1 MLSEAIKASCEEK
14 LGTEIL
20 RVSFVG
26 GGDINDARLL
36 ESRRG
41 LFFLKMNARPGSVTM
56 FEKEE
61 LGLRLLKAS
70 GAIRV
75 PQSLGTGQADGYG
88 FLLLEYVE
96 ETGRSRKFWE
106 NFGQALAN
114 LHRCTDAHFGLSHS
128 NYIGSLPQA
137 NHRHANWADFFI
149 LERLEPQVNRAI
161 AHNGLWAG
169 APSDFDRLYNRIP
182 ELCPEEPPALTH
194 GDLWSGNFISAANGE
209 PVLIDPAVSYA
220 HREMDLGMSRL
231 FGGFSPYFYQ
241 AYQSAYPCLPGLDER
256 IDIYQ
261 LYYLLVH
268 VNLFGSGYVEP
279 VRRILQRYS

>member
-61 LGLRLLKAS
+61 HGLRLLKAS

-106 NFGQALAN
+106 NFGRN
-114 LHRCTDAHFGLSHS
+114 TDTS
-128 NYIGSLPQA
+128 
-137 NHRHANWADFFI
+137 
-149 LERLEPQVNRAI
+149 
-161 AHNGLWAG
+161 
-169 APSDFDRLYNRIP
+169 
-182 ELCPEEPPALTH
+182 
-194 GDLWSGNFISAANGE
+194 
-209 PVLIDPAVSYA
+209 
-220 HREMDLGMSRL
+220 
-231 FGGFSPYFYQ
+231 
-241 AYQSAYPCLPGLDER
+241 
-256 IDIYQ
+256 
-261 LYYLLVH
+261 
-268 VNLFGSGYVEP
+268 
-279 VRRILQRYS
+279 